1 MPLPAEWQRL
11 YLSWNLAFTT
21 SWADGPYFAASLL
34 APSVAGAPPEEFVF
48 RRAYALHLQITA
60 QMRARRAGAAPIA
73 TLSQGTRD
81 WRDAAVSDAWG
92 ELNAAAATA
101 FARKVDAMAG
111 PPAGAP
117 PLAQTGR
124 GPRQL
129 VGDFTGRLN
138 RRRAVS
144 VAAAAS
150 ASERLA
156 AAAAV
161 GGNLPPLV

>member
-1 MPLPAEWQRL
+1 MNPMQE
-11 YLSWNLAFTT
+11 AF
-21 SWADGPYFAASLL
+21 AC
-34 APSVAGAPPEEFVF
+34 
-48 RRAYALHLQITA
+48 AL
-60 QMRARRAGAAPIA
+60 RDAAPIA

-111 PPAGAP
+111 PPAARRLWP
-117 PLAQTGR
+117 KR
-124 GPRQL
+124 GEALGEL

-150 ASERLA
+150 AASGLA

>member
-1 MPLPAEWQRL
+1 M
-11 YLSWNLAFTT
+11 
-21 SWADGPYFAASLL
+21 
-34 APSVAGAPPEEFVF
+34 AGAPPEEFVF

-101 FARKVDAMAG
+101 FARKVDATAG
-111 PPAGAP
+111 PPAARRLWP
-117 PLAQTGR
+117 KR
-124 GPRQL
+124 GEALGEL

-150 ASERLA
+150 AASGLA